1 MPVLDRLAD
10 QIKEFAQNARKSGV
24 TARFMLTGHADGTGR
39 EAANVSI
46 STARAETVRALLN
59 KRGVAPELLLVRGA
73 GTFEP
78 VVPENSRTGSSTNRR
93 VSITVNL
100 E

>member
-1 MPVLDRLAD
+1 
-10 QIKEFAQNARKSGV
+10 RKAGV
-24 TARFMLTGHADGTGR
+24 TARFMLTGHSDTTGR
-39 EAANVSI
+39 ETANASI
-46 STARAETVRALLN
+46 SAARAETVRALLN

-78 VVPENSRTGSSTNRR
+78 AVPENENSRTGNSTNRR
-93 VSITVNL
+93 VSVTVNL